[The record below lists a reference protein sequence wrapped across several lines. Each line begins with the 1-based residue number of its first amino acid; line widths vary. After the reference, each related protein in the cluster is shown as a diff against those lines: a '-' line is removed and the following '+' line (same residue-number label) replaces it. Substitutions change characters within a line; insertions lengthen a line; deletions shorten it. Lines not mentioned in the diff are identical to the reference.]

1 MYSCSFCLSFS
12 GTVKE
17 FLDLRG
23 YGFAHDKENSFNS
36 HTLTQSK
43 LKSMGEEHS
52 HFFRNFIFTGTRIF
66 NFFKE
71 YFYIICV
78 TVYKFSLSQFLFFSC
93 VS

>member
-1 MYSCSFCLSFS
+1 MCLCYFCFSFS

-52 HFFRNFIFTGTRIF
+52 HFFRNFIFTGTLIF

-71 YFYIICV
+71 YFCISWVSVYIV
-78 TVYKFSLSQFLFFSC
+78 VFLL
-93 VS
+93 

>member
-1 MYSCSFCLSFS
+1 MLLFFSFS

-52 HFFRNFIFTGTRIF
+52 HFFRNFIFTGKEMF
-66 NFFKE
+66 NFLKGTF
-71 YFYIICV
+71 ILAGSL
-78 TVYKFSLSQFLFFSC
+78 FSNLAY
-93 VS
+93 